1 MIMVAWDYD
10 SYTIDDVNE
19 YVEEFKQNQE
29 SIDGMLDDIFD
40 QILPDFPTES
50 DLEHLLGVVM
60 WVIRSG
66 YEVKKNYLITVKKI
80 LDELILEGKQ
90 KEWCQ
95 PLQRKKKL
103 LHERKIIVSIIIN
116 KKIPKLKLKK
126 KTKKRVGYIN
136 KYQQSYVE

>member
-29 SIDGMLDDIFD
+29 SIDGMLDDIFN

-66 YEVKKNYLITVKKI
+66 YEVKK
-80 LDELILEGKQ
+80 
-90 KEWCQ
+90 
-95 PLQRKKKL
+95 
-103 LHERKIIVSIIIN
+103 II
-116 KKIPKLKLKK
+116 
-126 KTKKRVGYIN
+126 
-136 KYQQSYVE
+136 

>member
-29 SIDGMLDDIFD
+29 SIDGMLDDIFN

-66 YEVKKNYLITVKKI
+66 YEVKKKLSNYCKK
-80 LDELILEGKQ
+80 DFG
-90 KEWCQ
+90 
-95 PLQRKKKL
+95 
-103 LHERKIIVSIIIN
+103 
-116 KKIPKLKLKK
+116 
-126 KTKKRVGYIN
+126 
-136 KYQQSYVE
+136 